1 MDFVALAPARGRGS
15 AARIFA
21 VHGGERRIPLGRF
34 ALAALLAFAVLMSA
48 ACGGDSESAAT
59 DTAASQTAASP
70 AAGDS
75 ETQTL
80 SANDASEDELA
91 AAFEAA
97 GISNAAKWAH
107 EVVEYRPYPA
117 DDTEF
122 QKLRAELAKY
132 NPGPGVVDAI
142 VGQLHLP

>member
-1 MDFVALAPARGRGS
+1 MGFIAVAPFRGRGS
-15 AARIFA
+15 VARVFT
-21 VHGGERRIPLGRF
+21 VNGGERRIPLGRF

-70 AAGDS
+70 AAGES
-75 ETQTL
+75 EPQTL
-80 SANDASEDELA
+80 SANNASEDELA

-122 QKLRAELAKY
+122 KKLRAELAKY